1 MRARGAR
8 VEGGEAGPPTGGGAV
23 LNDRGAVLN
32 EGLLNEALLNEAL
45 NEVTRESFTM
55 LRRVGSMIREP
66 WRDSGG
72 RLNGVLLSF
81 PPAGG
86 LSFPS
91 PAAAGAS
98 VFLVASTGAWEKN
111 KWRMSFKK
119 RLP

>member
-1 MRARGAR
+1 M
-8 VEGGEAGPPTGGGAV
+8 
-23 LNDRGAVLN
+23 LNDRGAELNDRGGVLN
-32 EGLLNEALLNEAL
+32 EWLSNEA
-45 NEVTRESFTM
+45 TRESFTM

-91 PAAAGAS
+91 PAVFEPAAASGAS
-98 VFLVASTGAWEKN
+98 GFLVASTGAWE
-111 KWRMSFKK
+111 
-119 RLP
+119 